1 MHPKVDRNIEWKQFA
16 VYSTWGFGMAESEFK
31 DNEGNDWRGSC
42 MLFSCIWPVNNY
54 PVLLFIMQFDAPVI
68 LKFFFLINNEKPH

>member
-1 MHPKVDRNIEWKQFA
+1 MYPKVDRNIEWKQFA
-16 VYSTWGFGMAESEFK
+16 VVLGDLESAESEFK

-68 LKFFFLINNEKPH
+68 LKKFFF